1 MQDRFKSEYI
11 DKFPVAMAYVPWQ
24 HLTNVFETSRKHL
37 KQERFSLSLKN
48 LSREGDA

>member
-24 HLTNVFETSRKHL
+24 HFDSVYDLE
-37 KQERFSLSLKN
+37 
-48 LSREGDA
+48 